1 MMPSE
6 NQNNLMM
13 EMEMDDMDG
22 MHDGMHD
29 GQHHMMDMDDQEIH
43 HQGVYGDNE
52 IADMQGSDLTN
63 TSLAYTSF
71 AFPFKLKRMH
81 VHMA

>member
-52 IADMQGSDLTN
+52 IADM
-63 TSLAYTSF
+63 
-71 AFPFKLKRMH
+71 
-81 VHMA
+81 